1 MDCKINGLIDGVSI
15 LETNKNELPS
25 IESDILYNDKETDF
39 VGLYYD
45 EGYTVYNI
53 DSSSFVEGIIL
64 TSICEETISN
74 ITSDE

>member
-1 MDCKINGLIDGVSI
+1 MDCTINGLIDGVSI

-45 EGYTVYNI
+45 EGYTVSNI